1 MSLLDVI
8 GGGIGTIVETIAKP
22 FTVAQE
28 RKKEVAVR
36 DKEIEKIQAEALV
49 EAAKQG
55 QITQAD
61 WDNVALK
68 NSEKS
73 YKDEFL
79 MFLMYFP
86 VAALFFTSIFMPE
99 KVADVKLAV
108 TSLEDFPMWYQILL
122 WGILAHV
129 FGLRWL
135 VEPLVTMM
143 KNKQKQN

>member
-8 GGGIGTIVETIAKP
+8 GSGIGTIVETIAKP

-55 QITQAD
+55 QITQAN
-61 WDNVALK
+61 WDNIALK

-73 YKDEFL
+73 YKDEIL
-79 MFLMYFP
+79 MVLMYFP
-86 VAALFFTSIFMPE
+86 VAALFFTAIFMPE
-99 KVADVKLAV
+99 MTPNVQAAVKGLD
-108 TSLEDFPMWYQILL
+108 DFPIWYQILL

-135 VEPLVTMM
+135 VSGLVDIM
-143 KNKQKQN
+143 KRKL

>member
-1 MSLLDVI
+1 MSILKAL

-28 RKKEVAVR
+28 RKKEVALR
-36 DKEIEKIQAEALV
+36 DKEIEKLNAEALV

-61 WDNVALK
+61 WDQRALK

-73 YKDEFL
+73 LKDEIL
-79 MFLMYFP
+79 MVLMYFP
-86 VAALFFTSIFMPE
+86 VGALFFTSVFAPQMVNSVI
-99 KVADVKLAV
+99 LAV
-108 TSLEDFPMWYQILL
+108 SSLEKFPLWYQILL

-135 VEPLVTMM
+135 VSGLVDFM
-143 KNKQKQN
+143 KRKL